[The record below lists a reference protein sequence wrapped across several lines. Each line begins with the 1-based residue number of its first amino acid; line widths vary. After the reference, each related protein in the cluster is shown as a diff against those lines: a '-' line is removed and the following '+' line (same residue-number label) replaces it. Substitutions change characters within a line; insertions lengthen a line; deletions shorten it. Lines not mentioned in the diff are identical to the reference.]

1 MHEIKV
7 KIQHILIDVERV
19 REKHVSATLHAEL
32 SRVERQCK
40 ELITEFRD
48 VDERTETVL
57 INPPRE
63 TNRRITE
70 AVEPDQTG

>member
-1 MHEIKV
+1 M
-7 KIQHILIDVERV
+7 QDILTSIERV

-32 SRVERQCK
+32 FRVERQCK
-40 ELITEFRD
+40 ELITELRD